1 MDKNIFNTNQ
11 IKKQFPIF
19 ANNPELVYL
28 DSAATSQKPK
38 VVIDAVTDFYE
49 KYNANIHRGIYSLSQ
64 KATDM
69 YEETR
74 NKAAKFV
81 GAQNA
86 LEIVFSQNTN
96 TSINLIAKGWGEKN
110 LKPGDIVVLSELE
123 HHANVVPWIKLSK
136 EKGIK
141 LFYIPVDEDFRLD
154 YQKIL
159 TSGLDI
165 KKIKLVSLTHASN
178 VTGTINPIQEII
190 KFLKTNNIQTKVAV
204 DAAQSAPHLPINV
217 QNMGCDFVAFSSH
230 KMFGP
235 SGVGVLWARSGLLAE
250 MDPVLVGSQMIKTVS
265 KENYILSNIPERF
278 EVGTPNLEGVVG
290 LGAAIDFIES
300 IGRENIAAYEEELTK
315 YGLDVFKRLGDAVNL
330 YGPRTA
336 VKRLG
341 IFSFTFNNVHAHDVA
356 EILNR
361 NNICVRSGHHCAQI
375 ILEKIKQPATARA
388 SVSIYNSKEDLDKLA
403 NGLEDVKKI
412 LKI

>member
-1 MDKNIFNTNQ
+1 MDKNIFNASQ

-19 ANNPELVYL
+19 TNNPELVYL
-28 DSAATSQKPK
+28 DSAATSQKPQI
-38 VVIDAVTDFYE
+38 VIDAVSNFYQ

-69 YEETR
+69 YEEVR

-81 GAQNA
+81 GSQNA

-96 TSINLIAKGWGEKN
+96 TSINLIAQGWAKKN

-123 HHANVVPWIKLSK
+123 HHANVVPWIKLAK
-136 EKGIK
+136 ENGIK

-159 TSGLDI
+159 TSGLDS

-190 KFLKTNNIQTKVAV
+190 KFLKTNNIQAKVAV

-235 SGVGVLWARSGLLAE
+235 SGVGVLWARMELLAE
-250 MDPVLVGSQMIKTVS
+250 MDPVFVGSQMIKTVS
-265 KENYILSNIPERF
+265 KENYTLSNVPERF

-290 LGAAIDFIES
+290 LGTAIDFIES
-300 IGRENIAAYEEELTK
+300 IGRENIAAYEEELTQ
-315 YGLDVFKRLGDAVNL
+315 YGLSLFKRLESIVNL
-330 YGPRTA
+330 YGPKTS

-341 IFSFTFNNVHAHDVA
+341 IFSFTFNGVHAHDVA
-356 EILNR
+356 EILSR

-388 SVSIYNSKEDLDKLA
+388 SISMYNSKEDLDKLA
-403 NGLEDVKKI
+403 NSLEDVKKVF
-412 LKI
+412 KI